1 MVTAKRHNDRT
12 AAAVIELAICLP
24 LLVLV
29 ALATVEACAML
40 YLKQSLKI
48 AAYEG
53 ARVGIVD
60 GATAVNVEA
69 QCDQILSVRNIQ
81 QVSVSMTPANPA
93 SLNSGQFF
101 AVTVSAPCVPNSL
114 IGGWFYQG
122 RTFSE
127 TVEMLRN

>member
-1 MVTAKRHNDRT
+1 MQNRHHRRG
-12 AAAVIELAICLP
+12 AAVIELAVCLP
-24 LLVLV
+24 LLVLI
-29 ALATVEACAML
+29 ALATTEACAMV

-60 GATAVNVEA
+60 GADSSNVEA
-69 QCDQILSVRNIQ
+69 QCGQILATRNIQ
-81 QVSVSMTPANPA
+81 GFNISMTPSNPSIVA
-93 SLNSGQFF
+93 DGDFF

-122 RTFSE
+122 RVFAE
-127 TVEMLRN
+127 TVQMVGE